1 MQDKTDD
8 FYENTDLF
16 AIFRRSAPI
25 TECEEK
31 KEKEEELERM
41 RTDRK
46 TAALPRVQDE
56 TVAALLAAVARSGG
70 TLTAAAW
77 QDGTCSLAVTG
88 CRPQAV
94 ASGERCAVSLNGGED
109 GFEVAVRAAV
119 PPADMAENAA
129 DAADVLFAV
138 RDALAPCGAS
148 VLRGEADGEAGA
160 VTVRY
165 YVGHDALGLALR
177 LCAEQAGLCGWSER
191 AFAVRGGAEGC
202 DITLTFAAG
211 RRPPRTPS
219 LLWTLARYAP
229 LFAPVVLLPPAV
241 VRPRHAAAL
250 PPARDKIGEVRRLDG
265 RRYAYY
271 RLDSGR
277 VVCEAERAEG

>member
-1 MQDKTDD
+1 
-8 FYENTDLF
+8 
-16 AIFRRSAPI
+16 
-25 TECEEK
+25 
-31 KEKEEELERM
+31 M

-77 QDGTCSLAVTG
+77 QDGTCSLSVTG

-94 ASGERCAVSLNGGED
+94 VSGERCAVSLSCCGE
-109 GFEVAVRAAV
+109 GFEVAVRAVV
-119 PPADMAENAA
+119 PPTGAAENAA
-129 DAADVLFAV
+129 DAADVLCAV
-138 RDALAPCGAS
+138 RDAIAPCGAS
-148 VLRGEADGEAGA
+148 ILRGEADGDA

-177 LCAEQAGLCGWSER
+177 LCAEHAGLCGWSER
-191 AFAVRGGAEGC
+191 AFAVRGSADGC
-202 DITLTFAAG
+202 DVTLTFAAG
-211 RRPPRTPS
+211 LRQPGTPS

-229 LFAPVVLLPPAV
+229 LFAPAALLPPAV
-241 VRPRHAAAL
+241 VRPRHAAA
-250 PPARDKIGEVRRLDG
+250 PQPARDKIGEVRRLDG
-265 RRYAYY
+265 VRYAYY

-277 VVCEAERAEG
+277 IVCEAERADG